1 MMNDYSY
8 WKKQGSTPLSAGI
21 DTERPEQK
29 QFAGRLLIVGGHSGA
44 FFSVAQIAEKAISF
58 GIGTVRTIM
67 PDILKSKI
75 PAAPE
80 TIFAPSA
87 ASGSFG
93 KTALPHLLAAAD
105 QADYILII
113 GDLGKNA
120 ETATVITE
128 FLKMTALPTL
138 ITRDA
143 IDLVMTDAPTWI
155 TKPNLTILATLP
167 QVQKLFRSVY
177 YPKVV
182 TLSMPM
188 NQLVETLHKFTLSYP
203 PAIVTHHQN
212 QIVLASQGDITT
224 TMLSDTSYSPI
235 TLWSGALAARI
246 AQLQIWNPTNRT
258 AATATALVAK

>member
-8 WKKQGSTPLSAGI
+8 WRKQGTAPVFSGI

-29 QFAGRLLIVGGHSGA
+29 QFAGRLLIIGGHSGA
-44 FFSVAQIAEKAISF
+44 FFSVASIAEKAIKM
-58 GIGTVRTIM
+58 GIGTVRTIL
-67 PDILKSKI
+67 PDTLKTKI
-75 PAAPE
+75 PATPE

-93 KTALPHLLAAAD
+93 KAALPHLLAAAD
-105 QADYILII
+105 QTDYILII

-120 ETATVITE
+120 ETATVIAE
-128 FLKMTALPTL
+128 FLKMTARPTL

-143 IDLVMTDAPTWI
+143 VDLVTADAEAWI
-155 TKPNLTILATLP
+155 MKPNLTALVTLP
-167 QVQKLFRSVY
+167 QVQKLFRAVY

-203 PAIVTHHQN
+203 ATILTYHQN
-212 QIVLASQGDITT
+212 QIVHASQGNIVTT
-224 TMLSDTSYSPI
+224 ALSDTAYSPI
-235 TLWSGALAARI
+235 TLWAGDLAANIVRL
-246 AQLQIWNPTNRT
+246 QLWNPTKLAESS
-258 AATATALVAK
+258 AAAILVK